1 MPMGLTMNEKLAA
14 TRQLVLEHKL
24 AAGKN
29 KGGEAIMS
37 AHASKGPSEGS
48 SIRPTGQLS
57 NSQRLT

>member
-1 MPMGLTMNEKLAA
+1 MNEKLAA

-37 AHASKGPSEGS
+37 ARASKGPSEGS
-48 SIRPTGQLS
+48 SIRQTGRLS

>member
-1 MPMGLTMNEKLAA
+1 MGQTMNEKLAA

-29 KGGEAIMS
+29 KGGEAMMS
-37 AHASKGPSEGS
+37 ANASKCPSEGS

-57 NSQRLT
+57 NSR